1 MVNIR
6 KNDEV
11 IDELIAHEDNKP
23 IRPKLSFVKFEGG
36 TPEGMMQSL
45 CENVPNAMQSSSEGG
60 NALNA
65 RVSAKTGQ
73 SNSVWSG
80 DTVLYNT
87 KSEGERAIVDG
98 RLTINIMVQPTA
110 LAGFLKKSST
120 DVRGNGFLSRYLVC
134 APISTCGGRYEAGIK
149 FTSDNID
156 ALNTKVTEL
165 LTKVA
170 ELDNYT
176 SRKAIRFSREAKVIW
191 MDVFN
196 DIEFKMGVGGM
207 YQYAR
212 DHASKLSEI
221 IARLA
226 ALLHCFEYSMDED
239 ISSETLLEAI
249 RMVAYFSGQFM
260 KVFCAPPKYI
270 TDAEALRCW
279 FGGHVNSGR
288 RFLKKNN
295 ILKFGPAGTRKKAN
309 LDVALGYLRPSCA
322 IGEFLFG
329 RTMVVDLLPAL
340 PIDEALL
347 RQELSIN
354 VVF

>member
-1 MVNIR
+1 MVNIM

-36 TPEGMMQSL
+36 TPEGLMQSL
-45 CENVPNAMQSSSEGG
+45 CENIPNAMQSSSEGG
-60 NALNA
+60 NALNTKA
-65 RVSAKTGQ
+65 SSKTGQ
-73 SNSVWSG
+73 SNSFWSG

-98 RLTINIMVQPTA
+98 RLTINIMVQPAA

-149 FTSDNID
+149 FTNDNID
-156 ALNTKVTEL
+156 ALNAKVTEL

-170 ELDNYT
+170 ELEDYT
-176 SRKAIRFSREAKVIW
+176 NRKTIHFSREAKVIW
-191 MDVFN
+191 IDVFN

-260 KVFCAPPKYI
+260 KVFCAPPKYV
-270 TDAEALRCW
+270 TDAENLKCW
-279 FGGHVNSGR
+279 FGGYVNSGR
-288 RFLKKNN
+288 RYLKKND
-295 ILKFGPAGTRKKAN
+295 ILKFGPSGTRKKAS
-309 LDVALGYLRPSCA
+309 LDVALGYLKSNCH

-329 RTMVVDLLPAL
+329 RTMVIDLLPMQ
-340 PIDEALL
+340 PSNEAVI